1 MKPRHA
7 VFAASLAAAPALAQI
22 ESGER
27 GIPVIASATSLEI
40 GGVRVDVSGPNA
52 QAAQQ
57 AGWREAQRRGWKA
70 LWAKTTGRP
79 LTEAPSLPDGTLDA
93 IVSGIVVEREQIGPN
108 RYIADLGLLFD
119 RARAGALLG
128 VSGSG
133 ARSAPMLVIPVL
145 TAGGTSTSVELRN
158 PWQAAWARFRT
169 AASPVDYVRV
179 TGTGIDP
186 LLVNAA
192 QTRRPGRTWW
202 RTLVDLYGT
211 ADVLVPEVQLVRAW
225 PGGPIAGHF
234 TARFGPDGRVIDRF
248 SLRTRDGRGLAR
260 LMDAGVQRVDAAYTR
275 ALAAGTL
282 SPDGTLVLPE
292 PEILEPL
299 EDLAETPAER
309 ERDDE
314 DRDTQATLP
323 PVTAF
328 RAVSITLYTPDE
340 TALGNAQAVLRGVPG
355 VGALTIVDRNL
366 GGASTIRAIFA
377 GDPETLRAALR
388 GRGFQLGSSFV
399 PTTPTPPPPPPP
411 PPPALEDGEGAR

>member
-1 MKPRHA
+1 MKVRHA
-7 VFAASLAAAPALAQI
+7 LLATALAGSLATRPALGQI

-52 QAAQQ
+52 NAARQ

-79 LTEAPSLPDGTLDA
+79 IGEAPSLPDGTLDA
-93 IVSGIVVEREQIGPN
+93 IVSGIIVEREQIGPT

-128 VSGSG
+128 VSGSA

-169 AASPVDYVRV
+169 AGSPVDYVRV

-202 RTLVDLYGT
+202 RTLVDLYGV
-211 ADVLVPEVQLVRAW
+211 ADVIVPEVQLVRAW
-225 PGGPIAGHF
+225 PGGPIAAHF
-234 TARFGPDGRVIDRF
+234 TARFGPDGRVLDRF
-248 SLRTRDGRGLAR
+248 SLRTADGRGLAR
-260 LMDAGVQRVDAAYTR
+260 LMDAGVQRVDLAYSR
-275 ALAAGTL
+275 ALAGGAL
-282 SPDGTLVLPE
+282 QPDPTLVLPE

-299 EDLAETPAER
+299 EDLTDTPTD
-309 ERDDE
+309 RDDDG
-314 DRDTQATLP
+314 DRIKAVVDEATP
-323 PVTAF
+323 F

-340 TALGNAQAVLRGVPG
+340 TALSNAQAVLRGVPG
-355 VGALTIVDRNL
+355 VGALTIVERNL

-377 GDPETLRAALR
+377 GEAETLRSALR
-388 GRGFQLGSSFV
+388 ARGFQIGSNFV
-399 PTTPTPPPPPPP
+399 PIA
-411 PPPALEDGEGAR
+411 PPAPASRQAEPEDEEDER